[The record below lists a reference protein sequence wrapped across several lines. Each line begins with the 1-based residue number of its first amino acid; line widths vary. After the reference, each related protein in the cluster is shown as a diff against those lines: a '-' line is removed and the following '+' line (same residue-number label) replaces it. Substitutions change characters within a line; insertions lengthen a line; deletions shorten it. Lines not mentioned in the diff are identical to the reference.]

1 MDKDLLL
8 KDSKVFCMAPWVHM
22 HTSPVGNAFSCC
34 IAKNFFGSSLD
45 TTLDG
50 LVNSEH
56 MKQMRINMLNGVKVP
71 TCTSCYQHEQQGVN
85 SFRTQ
90 FNKRYE
96 KNFDEVIGNTN
107 ENGHLTDFKMRY
119 FDIRFNNI
127 CNMKCRT
134 CNSSFSSQWEQEDLK
149 RKVEYAQVLPKNNS
163 LRFIQ
168 EVLEHV
174 PYMEYAYFAGGES
187 LITEEH
193 YILLEEMIRQ
203 GRTDIL
209 LSYNSNVS
217 NLKFKDKDVL
227 NLWSKFK
234 RPVEI
239 SASIDHYGERAEYIR
254 HGTDWG
260 QVESNLFKLKQVPNV
275 RLSMNTVVSIFNYTT
290 LSKFYQYLIDKQLF
304 TAKAP
309 ALGSYSMTSPEYFT
323 AQALPIELKHVGTTG
338 ISQLLKQMMVNRF
351 PNSHIDPIKS
361 NINWVSANHVWE
373 TYKDT
378 FQQEI
383 KTLDSVR
390 GEDFVKVFPELTS
403 LLD

>member
-1 MDKDLLL
+1 
-8 KDSKVFCMAPWVHM
+8 MAPWVHM

-34 IAKNFFGSSLD
+34 IAKNFFGSSLN
-45 TTLDG
+45 TSVEG
-50 LVNSEH
+50 LVNSDH
-56 MKQMRINMLNGVKVP
+56 MKQMRVDMLNGVEVP
-71 TCTSCYQHEQQGVN
+71 TCSSCYQHEQQGVN

-90 FNKRYE
+90 FNSRFE
-96 KNFDEVIGNTN
+96 KNFDEVIADTATDGHIGN
-107 ENGHLTDFKMRY
+107 FKMRY

-134 CNSSFSSQWEQEDLK
+134 CNSNFSSQWEQEDLK

-163 LRFIQ
+163 TEFVQ

-193 YILLEEMIRQ
+193 YILLEEMIKQ
-203 GRTDIL
+203 GRTDIA

-217 NLKFKDKDVL
+217 NLKFKDKDIVS
-227 NLWSKFK
+227 LWSKFS

-275 RLSMNTVVSIFNYTT
+275 KLSMNTVVSIFNYAT
-290 LSKFYQYLIDKQLF
+290 LGQFYQYLIDQQIF
-304 TAKAP
+304 TASSP
-309 ALGSYSMTSPEYFT
+309 VFGSYSMTSPEQFT
-323 AQALPIELKHVGTTG
+323 AQALPVELKNIGTLELQ
-338 ISQLLKQMMVNRF
+338 QLIERMTANKF
-351 PNSHIDPIKS
+351 PSSHTESIGS
-361 NINWVSANHVWE
+361 NIKWVHASNMWE
-373 TYKDT
+373 TYKNK
-378 FQQEI
+378 FQEEI
-383 KTLDSVR
+383 QTIDKVR
-390 GEDFVKVFPELTS
+390 GEDFIKVFPELS
-403 LLD
+403 KLFD